1 MVLTNKQKQALAKA
15 APAMAAGLRRMFN
28 QQNSGKV
35 PGRTR
40 DQKQR
45 GGRQA
50 RRVNVANLNRMP
62 RSYNHP
68 KGQMPDMSRGN
79 WDQTPASSNVL
90 APRGFGYYDAF
101 AHDPFSVATHM
112 SIGPAT
118 PIVGTTVVS
127 EGLVTKKPGAL
138 SGTGPGAGLEGG
150 AILLIIMPATGD
162 TQAIAYE
169 CSSTL
174 VSTDL
179 ITSTVYKSP
188 QLEADRPDNAIPTR
202 CSMRMRNWT
211 QHVGVGGIVR
221 VLRMTTGVGLNANYT
236 TNGELAQL
244 IEGIRTHT
252 RTRTYGGDELLD
264 THQKNCTVVDQSKAT
279 WFSDWE
285 LDTLASN
292 LPWTEQLGWAQT
304 ALIGPFTKQL
314 HDPAYTP
321 IAVLFEPFVAAVS
334 GGSVGNKYEI
344 SVRSQFLAHYA
355 QGSMLANMAISA
367 PTAPEALTRHRDHEE
382 HKGSVLEKIGNA
394 IKNGASWAWNHKEDI
409 IPAGYAAWKFAQPYI
424 QAAPKMAPML

>member
-1 MVLTNKQKQALAKA
+1 MVLTNKQTQALAAA
-15 APAMAAGLRRMFN
+15 APHIKAGLRRMFAE
-28 QQNSGKV
+28 QNAGKV

-50 RRVNVANLNRMP
+50 RRVNTANLNRMP
-62 RSYNHP
+62 RAYNHP
-68 KGQMPDMSRGN
+68 KGQTPDMSRGN

-101 AHDPFSVATHM
+101 QHDPFSVATHM

-127 EGLVTKKPGAL
+127 EGLVTRPPFSLTG
-138 SGTGPGAGLEGG
+138 SGPGVGLEGG
-150 AILLIIMPATGD
+150 AILVIIMPATGER
-162 TQAIAYE
+162 QAISYE
-169 CSSTL
+169 SSSPDAGDVLKNTN
-174 VSTDL
+174 
-179 ITSTVYKSP
+179 YRSP
-188 QLEADRPDNAIPTR
+188 QLISDKPSNAIPTR

-221 VLRMTTGVGLNANYT
+221 VLRLTTGVALSGNNT

-244 IEGIRTHT
+244 VEGIRTHT
-252 RTRTYGGDELLD
+252 RTRTYGGEELLD

-279 WFSDWE
+279 WFSDW
-285 LDTLASN
+285 DQATPHSQ
-292 LPWTEQLGWAQT
+292 LPWTDVVGWDQGGEMT
-304 ALIGPFTKQL
+304 PFTRQL

-321 IAVLFEPFVAAVS
+321 IAIVFEPFVAAVS

-344 SVRSQFLAHYA
+344 NVRSQFLAHYA

-382 HKGSVLEKIGNA
+382 GKGAVLEKIGNS
-394 IKNGASWAWNHKEDI
+394 ISQGASWAWNHKADI
-409 IPAGYAAWKFAQPYI
+409 IPAGYAAWKFMRPAVQG
-424 QAAPKMAPML
+424 AAKLAPMF